1 MSRILASLTI
11 ACCVTANAGCHGPD
25 GQPVTMGQWWES
37 RFGDSSKSD
46 GHSSATDDSY
56 DAPPEPAGP
65 SSDVKPLN
73 APPQNA
79 RTTNAT
85 ATPPVTPVREPSR
98 GAVTSNVLVLNDETV
113 EVIDILDP
121 IRGILTEAA
130 KTRSP
135 NEYRQF
141 RDDIVRRQIVEA
153 VAERLIWQEARNAV
167 SEDVKPQLERVVASM
182 EKDRINREFGG
193 LETNYEKYL
202 AKNGRTRADVRKML
216 ERGIMIDKY
225 LKDRLL
231 PLIASPTRNELK
243 KYYDQHQADFTTQT
257 KRELYL
263 IDIPIAAFLENRR
276 VVTDAQIAAATA
288 KARAQADEA
297 ARAIAGGQPFEDV
310 AKKYSKGL
318 NKEKGGAWGV
328 INEPLQERWEVPSK
342 RLFSMS
348 DGQVSEVIEHAK
360 SFFIV
365 KAKVVEQG
373 KTTPFTDAQPE
384 IMRKMRQER
393 FVKLRGDFLQKRFA
407 KSQVGSMDNFYRRV
421 LAACPP
427 PGGHEGG
434 GSPTR
439 AGLSSGR

>member
-1 MSRILASLTI
+1 MSRILVFLMI
-11 ACCVTANAGCHGPD
+11 ALCVSACVACRGPD
-25 GQPVTMGQWWES
+25 GESVTMGQWWDS
-37 RFGDSSKSD
+37 RFGEKEKPSDNSGEYAGEDDTIVENADSPAKP
-46 GHSSATDDSY
+46 GPAVAAKPTAARSSSGG
-56 DAPPEPAGP
+56 E
-65 SSDVKPLN
+65 S
-73 APPQNA
+73 QQ
-79 RTTNAT
+79 RQ
-85 ATPPVTPVREPSR
+85 PSR
-98 GAVTSNVLVLNDETV
+98 GAITSDVLVLNDETV
-113 EVIDILDP
+113 DVMDVLDP
-121 IRGILTEAA
+121 IRGMLTEAA
-130 KTRSP
+130 AKKPPR
-135 NEYRQF
+135 EYLQY

-167 SEDVKPQLERVVASM
+167 SEDVKPQLERVVVAM

-202 AKNGRTRADVRKML
+202 ARNGRTRADVRKML
-216 ERGIMIDKY
+216 ERGVMIDKY

-263 IDIPIAAFLENRR
+263 IDIPVAAFLENRR

-297 ARAIAGGQPFEDV
+297 ARAIKAGQPFEDV
-310 AKKYSKGL
+310 ARKYSKGL

-328 INEPLQERWEVPSK
+328 INEPLQDRWEVPSK

-360 SFFIV
+360 AFFIV

-373 KTTPFTDAQPE
+373 QTTSFTDAQPE

-393 FVKLRGDFLQKRFA
+393 FIKLRGDFLQKRFA
-407 KSQVGSMDNFYRRV
+407 KSQVGSMDDFYRRV
-421 LAACPP
+421 LAACPAP
-427 PGGHEGG
+427 SGREV
-434 GSPTR
+434 R
-439 AGLSSGR
+439 AGR